1 MENGIIL
8 GTAMAE
14 KRLEKQQFEVF
25 GCIPHGRGAF
35 LEFVHGVSSMGSDPM
50 DGHG

>member
-1 MENGIIL
+1 MDCLENGIIL

-14 KRLEKQQFEVF
+14 KRLEKQQVEVF

-35 LEFVHGVSSMGSDPM
+35 LEFDPM